1 MEKDRQ
7 NLRKAID
14 AMHRTSAAIESLI
27 DSEAALSALDYLSEL
42 YPEVSCRLHESAD
55 YICDHWEQII
65 NNGAKRHET
74 SLFLDEYDSF
84 REMAIKLDD
93 WHIDNIG
100 KEFINQE
107 TSFVTSNLII
117 LIGEIDR
124 LFSYIFNEIK
134 GGSSTKAT
142 SLRGLT
148 GRLSKYLFGIDD
160 ELLSK
165 AILKR
170 DFPVLKPTWIGK
182 KNEATYF
189 GKHFKLSCED
199 MNNIFLFQGKNR
211 QAMKLNY
218 SKNDDDK
225 ITAKDDI
232 AMILSDFCI

>member
-42 YPEVSCRLHESAD
+42 YREVSYRLHESAD

-100 KEFINQE
+100 KDFINRRPH
-107 TSFVTSNLII
+107 I
-117 LIGEIDR
+117 LLQI
-124 LFSYIFNEIK
+124 
-134 GGSSTKAT
+134 
-142 SLRGLT
+142 
-148 GRLSKYLFGIDD
+148 
-160 ELLSK
+160 
-165 AILKR
+165 
-170 DFPVLKPTWIGK
+170 
-182 KNEATYF
+182 
-189 GKHFKLSCED
+189 
-199 MNNIFLFQGKNR
+199 
-211 QAMKLNY
+211 
-218 SKNDDDK
+218 
-225 ITAKDDI
+225 
-232 AMILSDFCI
+232 